1 MVFIETKKMKERRGG
16 SKEISLVITYI
27 ISLTS
32 LYDVKHNEER
42 AKKQWE
48 KRIMNFI
55 INLILLKT
63 VN

>member
-1 MVFIETKKMKERRGG
+1 MKERRGG